1 MTIQAVN
8 PNSKPLFGP
17 NKPQF
22 EERIFD
28 TDGSLLRAACV
39 CVKDSSEQEVFSE
52 FQKVPK
58 SRKLI
63 LNDNAY

>member
-17 NKPQF
+17 KKTQF

-52 FQKVPK
+52 NSEK
-58 SRKLI
+58 
-63 LNDNAY
+63 